1 MPLAIGDSDA
11 IIVPMMETRPADL
24 QGAEGRHF
32 ARRMAAFYASVF
44 VALGVHMPFLPV
56 WFAAKGLDPQAIGL
70 VLAMPMILRLFAI
83 PMATRVADRY
93 DAPRAVILA
102 ATLAALAGFAS
113 LGFAGG
119 PQTIG
124 VLYALSA
131 TAFMMLFV
139 LSDVYALRGL
149 APHRRA
155 YGPVRLWG
163 SAAFI
168 AANLAAGYLLDI
180 MAARDLIWLVVIAVS
195 FCLAAGWAL
204 PPLATRSSTASGE
217 APSARALISN
227 PAFLAVVAA
236 SSFIQGSHGLY
247 YGFST
252 IDWRAAGYGGGA
264 IGMLW
269 ALGVLAEIVLF
280 ALSARLPAAIGPS
293 MLILIGGT
301 GALVRWGAMALDPP
315 SVLLPFLQ
323 CLHGLSFGATHL
335 GTLGI
340 IGRVVPTGLTATA
353 QGYLAVSTGVA
364 IAAAT
369 GLSGLLYARFGTAA
383 YGAMALI
390 AAAGFVAAWT
400 LHRVMA
406 NTPRSY

>member
-1 MPLAIGDSDA
+1 MDDSDA
-11 IIVPMMETRPADL
+11 IIVPMTETKPDNP
-24 QGAEGRHF
+24 QEAEGRHF

-56 WFAAKGLDPQAIGL
+56 WFAAKGLDPQTIGV

-83 PMATRVADRY
+83 PMATRLADRY
-93 DAPRAVILA
+93 DAPRAVIMA
-102 ATLAALAGFAS
+102 ATLAALAGFGT
-113 LGFAGG
+113 LGLVRG

-124 VLYALSA
+124 VLYAVSA

-149 APHRRA
+149 APLRRA

-163 SAAFI
+163 SVAFI
-168 AANLAAGYLLDI
+168 AANVAAGYLLDI
-180 MAARDLIWLVVIAVS
+180 MVARDLIWLVVAAVS
-195 FCLAAGWAL
+195 VCLATGWAL
-204 PPLATRSSTASGE
+204 PPLAARSSGAPGE
-217 APSARALISN
+217 APSARALIRN
-227 PAFLAVVAA
+227 RAFLAVTVA

-252 IDWRAAGYGGGA
+252 IDWRAAGYGGGT

-280 ALSARLPAAIGPS
+280 ASSARLPAAIGPS
-293 MLILIGGT
+293 VLILIGGA
-301 GALVRWGAMALDPP
+301 GAVVRWIAMALDPP

-340 IGRVVPTGLTATA
+340 IGRAVPTGLTATA
-353 QGYLAVSTGVA
+353 QGYLAVSSGVA
-364 IAAAT
+364 IAVAT
-369 GLSGLLYARFGTAA
+369 GLSGLLYARFGTTA

-390 AAAGFVAAWT
+390 AAGGLVAAWT

-406 NTPRSY
+406 NVVRN